1 MNTVFY
7 VSPAGVADDRLPLY
21 NGQIGDWRVAIVA
34 AGVTRDNV
42 DWQFVGLMYCD
53 NVRTLRTRRLGLIW
67 DASRILTD
75 IEGEHTLTMAELDA
89 LTLAGLDPSN
99 FAAWSRL

>member
-7 VSPAGVADDRLPLY
+7 VSPSGVADDRLPLY
-21 NGQIGDWRVAIVA
+21 NGQIGDWRISIVA

-42 DWQFVGLMYCD
+42 DWQFTGRMYCQ
-53 NVRTLRTRRLGLIW
+53 NVALQRSRLLGLIW

-75 IEGEHTLTMAELDA
+75 IEGEHTLTMAEMYA

-99 FAAWSRL
+99 FAARSRL